1 MCVCVRASM
10 RACTRVCVCVR
21 VCVCKCHQIGM
32 ALHFLLCAKEGG
44 KIFASFVSIRTRV
57 WMWSCVCVLL
67 CARVCVGVYVTVVFG
82 SEVSVFS

>member
-1 MCVCVRASM
+1 MCVCVRA
-10 RACTRVCVCVR
+10 RVCVR
-21 VCVCKCHQIGM
+21 VCKCHQIGM

-57 WMWSCVCVLL
+57 WMWSCVCLLL

-82 SEVSVFS
+82 PEVSVLS